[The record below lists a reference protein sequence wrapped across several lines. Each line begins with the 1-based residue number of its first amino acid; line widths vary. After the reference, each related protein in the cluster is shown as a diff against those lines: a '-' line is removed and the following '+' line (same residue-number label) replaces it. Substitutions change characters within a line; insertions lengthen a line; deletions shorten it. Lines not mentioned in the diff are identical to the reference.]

1 MNPRD
6 YTSPVAPGQVPAPV
20 WDENKF
26 IAGRLTHDVHLKFW
40 GEVALHGHPDRER
53 LLFSMRGMQPAFQ
66 RFRGRFAGKSYDCD
80 SPPDREFRNN
90 WPDALTSTGESP
102 EDWAWSRIQTDLVSG
117 AVIEIDHRPSVVL
130 PLSVELEKPRLIH
143 DARYTN
149 LWCDSKP
156 FTMDR
161 VGTVPST
168 FQRQSQLVSYDHKAG
183 YHAFL
188 FEPGAR
194 EYFGFSIKGR
204 YFVPAAGIF
213 GWSVQPEI
221 YHSTHVALLSFAA
234 TAFGIPSLCY
244 LDDALSGPRWE
255 DGKPSAASA
264 AWCVEVL
271 LWLNF
276 LAGYT
281 ISVKKSVLRPVQQIC
296 WLGVDIDSASCT
308 FSIPPVKKAKFLALV
323 RAGLD
328 TGRVSVRDLERI
340 AGKAISFLLS
350 VGEAAKVFTRVLFDV
365 VADIRSGRFANAS
378 SWVRL
383 SPKLRRVFDVWVA
396 FLDAFDGAPWFDTHH
411 SVLRLETDA
420 SGRRWGGVLVEG
432 GDVSIEVGEEF
443 SHQEMQLH
451 IEAKEALAVT
461 KVLSAVVAVRGWS
474 AISGKRIDVW
484 IDNLPLVFALAKGSS
499 RMEAVHREV
508 EKLFWW
514 KLTHHFTLSPIWWD
528 THRNVRADDITR
540 VEVDND
546 WRLVNGVFAVLWE
559 RWGAFDADLMASS
572 VSAQCTPGG
581 SERLR
586 FFSRFH
592 SPGSAGVNILT
603 QVVGAGRFYVFPPPQ
618 MVDAVL
624 DHLASQRAAMSV
636 VMVGRLWPK
645 NWLSRHRSRVRD
657 SVLLGAGSVRDHDG
671 VAVGRS
677 FGAWL
682 LSFG

>member
-1 MNPRD
+1 
-6 YTSPVAPGQVPAPV
+6 
-20 WDENKF
+20 
-26 IAGRLTHDVHLKFW
+26 
-40 GEVALHGHPDRER
+40 
-53 LLFSMRGMQPAFQ
+53 
-66 RFRGRFAGKSYDCD
+66 
-80 SPPDREFRNN
+80 
-90 WPDALTSTGESP
+90 
-102 EDWAWSRIQTDLVSG
+102 
-117 AVIEIDHRPSVVL
+117 
-130 PLSVELEKPRLIH
+130 
-143 DARYTN
+143 
-149 LWCDSKP
+149 
-156 FTMDR
+156 
-161 VGTVPST
+161 
-168 FQRQSQLVSYDHKAG
+168 
-183 YHAFL
+183 
-188 FEPGAR
+188 
-194 EYFGFSIKGR
+194 
-204 YFVPAAGIF
+204 
-213 GWSVQPEI
+213 
-221 YHSTHVALLSFAA
+221 
-234 TAFGIPSLCY
+234 
-244 LDDALSGPRWE
+244 
-255 DGKPSAASA
+255 
-264 AWCVEVL
+264 
-271 LWLNF
+271 
-276 LAGYT
+276 
-281 ISVKKSVLRPVQQIC
+281 
-296 WLGVDIDSASCT
+296 
-308 FSIPPVKKAKFLALV
+308 
-323 RAGLD
+323 
-328 TGRVSVRDLERI
+328 
-340 AGKAISFLLS
+340 
-350 VGEAAKVFTRVLFDV
+350 
-365 VADIRSGRFANAS
+365 
-378 SWVRL
+378 
-383 SPKLRRVFDVWVA
+383 
-396 FLDAFDGAPWFDTHH
+396 
-411 SVLRLETDA
+411 
-420 SGRRWGGVLVEG
+420 
-432 GDVSIEVGEEF
+432 
-443 SHQEMQLH
+443 MQLH